1 MPSSEP
7 RIKVITKNRRARRDF
22 KILTTYECGLV
33 LAGSE
38 VKSLREGAVQV
49 AEAYGKLSKG
59 EVWLHSMHVSP
70 YSHSGPAY
78 ALDPGRPRKLLL
90 HRSEINRIR
99 AKVEQDGYSLVPLSV
114 YFKDGKAKVELA
126 VVQRHRKADK
136 RADLAKRE
144 ADREARRALVR
155 TQRDHDRD
163 KR

>member
-7 RIKVITKNRRARRDF
+7 RIKVITKNRRALRDF
-22 KILTTYECGLV
+22 KILTTYECGLA

-59 EVWLHSMHVSP
+59 EVWLYSMHVPP
-70 YSHSGPAY
+70 YSHAGPAY

-99 AKVEQDGYSLVPLSV
+99 ARVEQDGYSLVPLSV

-126 VVQRHRKADK
+126 VAQRHRKADK

-155 TQRDHDRD
+155 THREHDRD